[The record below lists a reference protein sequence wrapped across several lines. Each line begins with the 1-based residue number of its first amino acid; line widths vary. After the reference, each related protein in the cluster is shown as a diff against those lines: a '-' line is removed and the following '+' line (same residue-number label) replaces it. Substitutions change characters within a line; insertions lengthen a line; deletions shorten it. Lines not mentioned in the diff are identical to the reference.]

1 MISIEELKK
10 KKIAV
15 LMGGWSNEREISIK
29 SGTNIYNALKKS
41 GCNVISIDVDNN
53 IVEILK
59 REKIDLAYIALHGP
73 FGEDGGIQAI
83 LEMLRI
89 PYTGSDVLASAIGMN
104 KLMCK
109 RVAMSVGVK
118 TSPFLEIMDYKN
130 DRQRIAEK
138 LGFPV
143 VVKPTSEGSSIG
155 VFIVNDENE
164 LEKIFDKLS
173 KEYKSCFVEKYIR
186 GKEVTVGVL
195 GTAEEDIALPILE
208 LVSKNEFYD
217 FEAKYTKGLTEF
229 ILPANLDEDT
239 TKSIQELAL
248 LMHKTI
254 GCKGAT
260 RSDFIIDE
268 NNDAFFLEINTSP
281 GMTDTSDVPAEAKCK
296 GIEIEELVLKIALSA
311 FAK

>member
-1 MISIEELKK
+1 MITIDELKK
-10 KKIAV
+10 KKIGV

-29 SGTNIYNALKKS
+29 SGTNVYNALKKS
-41 GCNVISIDVDNN
+41 GCNVILIDVDKN
-53 IVEILK
+53 IVEVLK
-59 REKIDLAYIALHGP
+59 KENIDLAYIAMHGP
-73 FGEDGGIQAI
+73 FGEDGGIQAV
-83 LEMLRI
+83 LEMLSI
-89 PYTGSDVLASAIGMN
+89 PYTGSNVLASAIGMN

-118 TSPFLEIMDYKN
+118 TSPFINITDYEK
-130 DRQRIAEK
+130 DRQRIADEI
-138 LGFPV
+138 GFPV

-155 VFIVNDENE
+155 ISIVKDYNE
-164 LEKIFDKLS
+164 LDKVIDKLFI
-173 KEYKSCFVEKYIR
+173 EYNSCFVEKFIE
-186 GKEVTVGVL
+186 GKEVTVGVI
-195 GTAEEDIALPILE
+195 GSNSEDIALPILE

-229 ILPANLDEDT
+229 ILPANLDEEKTHDV
-239 TKSIQELAL
+239 QELAL

-260 RSDFIIDE
+260 RSDFIIDK
-268 NNDAFFLEINTSP
+268 NNEAYFLEINTSP

-311 FAK
+311 FA